1 MVAQKNKNK
10 NKNKNE
16 NKETRMLKTNYQRR
30 KLAKEILKA
39 LAVGGILTA
48 SLALPNLPQVLK
60 FLGVVGAKD
69 KYRVKRTIY
78 NLKEKRLVSFG
89 ENGLIEI
96 TEKGK
101 RRVLQYDIEDMNI
114 KLPPKWDGYWRI
126 VIFDVPEKFKKA
138 RNALSGKIKE
148 LGLFPLQKSVFV
160 YPFECRN
167 EIDFVS
173 EFFNVGKF
181 VHYIVAKELDSEKFL
196 KQYFGL

>member
-1 MVAQKNKNK
+1 MAQKFKSKKVTTLSN
-10 NKNKNE
+10 
-16 NKETRMLKTNYQRR
+16 NYP
-30 KLAKEILKA
+30 KGELAKEILKA
-39 LAVGGILTA
+39 MAIGGVLAA

-78 NLKEKRLVSFG
+78 NLKEKRLIDFR

-101 RRVLQYDIEDMNI
+101 KRILQYDIEDMNI
-114 KLPPKWDGYWRI
+114 KLPPKWDGHWRI
-126 VIFDVPEKFKKA
+126 VIFDIPEKFKKA
-138 RNALSGKIKE
+138 RNALNRKIKD
-148 LGLFPLQKSVFV
+148 LGFFPLQKSVFV
-160 YPFECRN
+160 FPFECRN